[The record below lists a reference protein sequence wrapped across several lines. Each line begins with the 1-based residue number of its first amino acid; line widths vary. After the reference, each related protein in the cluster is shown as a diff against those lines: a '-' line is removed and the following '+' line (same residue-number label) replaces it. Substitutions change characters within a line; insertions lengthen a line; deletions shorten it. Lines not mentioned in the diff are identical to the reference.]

1 MEQWIYILVAVGL
14 GLTAGWLI
22 ARSQAA
28 ATKRLL
34 EERLRSSETE
44 KAQWQQQYQHA
55 IAEKQQ
61 SAIQAGEL
69 RGQLERRQAEAQQYK
84 TELEQQ
90 ALAFSENRMNLARL
104 TEKLAAAETRLA
116 EQKRELTE
124 FSDVFRNEFRLLA
137 NGILKEKSQEFTAVN
152 EEKMKNI
159 LDPLQLHLKE
169 FRQQVADTYDKESKE
184 RFSLEKELK
193 SLIDLNKQLGE
204 EANNLTRALKHDN
217 KAQGNWGEMILESLL
232 EHSGLTSGREYFV
245 QDFLRDTAGNV
256 LKDENGRS
264 LQPDVVVV
272 YPDQRKVIIDSKVSL
287 VAFEQYTRSVTV
299 EEQAATIREHLRSL
313 RSHIDGLSGKNYPR
327 YAGNALDYVVLFIP
341 VEPAFLLAVKEDPQ
355 LWKYAYDKRILLV
368 SPTNLLAV
376 LKIIADLW
384 KVERQSQHAIEIAEK
399 AGALYDKFV
408 RFAESLS
415 QVGVHIRKAGEQH
428 EEAMKRLS
436 SGRGNLVRQAEQLRK
451 MGASANLQL
460 PDSLVKDSEEE

>member
-1 MEQWIYILVAVGL
+1 MEQWIYILVAVAI
-14 GLTAGWLI
+14 GLTGGWLM

-28 ATKRLL
+28 ATKRML

-44 KAQWQQQYQHA
+44 KVQWQQQYQQA
-55 IAEKQQ
+55 VAEKQQ
-61 SAIQAGEL
+61 TAIQAGEL

-90 ALAFSENRMNLARL
+90 TLAFSENRMNLARL
-104 TEKLAAAETRLA
+104 SEKLAAAETRLA

-193 SLIDLNKQLGE
+193 ALIDLNKQLGE

-287 VAFEQYTRSVTV
+287 LAFEQYTRSVTL
-299 EEQAATIREHLRSL
+299 EEQSAAIREHLRSL

-355 LWKYAYDKRILLV
+355 LWKYAYDKKILLV

-384 KVERQSQHAIEIAEK
+384 KVERQSRHAIEIAEK

-451 MGASANLQL
+451 MGASTNLQL
-460 PDSLVKDSEEE
+460 PDNLVKDSEEE

>member
-1 MEQWIYILVAVGL
+1 MEQWIYILAAVAL

-22 ARSQAA
+22 AKSQAA
-28 ATKRLL
+28 ATKRML

-44 KAQWQQQYQHA
+44 KVQWQQQYQHA
-55 IAEKQQ
+55 VTEKQQ

-69 RGQLERRQAEAQQYK
+69 RGQLERRHAEAQQYK

-90 ALAFSENRMNLARL
+90 TSAFSENRMNLARI

-299 EEQAATIREHLRSL
+299 EEQAAAIREHLRSL

-341 VEPAFLLAVKEDPQ
+341 VEPAFLLAVKEDTL

-460 PDSLVKDSEEE
+460 PDSLVKESEEE